1 MQLLYLTLRHHNLY
15 SPVTGEPISKENEG
29 LFDTNPN
36 FKGLWHHENMLDPIF
51 NDSDL
56 EEAWNDFL
64 EDYDAKHQDE
74 PDEDAIE
81 QFLLSF
87 PEPNWVIYKNNYQQV
102 EGGVITSVVWTVVG
116 FESLTPR

>member
-1 MQLLYLTLRHHNLY
+1 MQLLDLKLRHNNLY

-64 EDYDAKHQDE
+64 EDFEAKHQDA
-74 PDEDAIE
+74 PDEEAIE
-81 QFLLSF
+81 QFLISY
-87 PEPNWVIYKNNYQQV
+87 PEPNWVIYKNNYQ
-102 EGGVITSVVWTVVG
+102 EIEDGTITSLIWTVVDLNMI
-116 FESLTPR
+116 SK